1 MKKVIGILVAV
12 ILLTACGK
20 DGADKGTKKLV
31 IGTMPLTVGVPVQY
45 AYDQGYY
52 ADEGLDVEI
61 LIFST
66 GAPINEA
73 YAAGQIDVAVS
84 GLASVFSL
92 ALGQTRWI
100 GEINTT
106 GGLGI
111 YARPD
116 SPLLTEK
123 GNVAGL
129 PEIYGSKELVEG
141 LEILGP
147 LGTVSQFNAMAYVE
161 KFGLTSEDY
170 IQVHMEYGPAYQAFV
185 SGEGDAVALNPPFT
199 FDAEAEGY
207 TCIATFEDSTGVS
220 LVDGIFISEKI
231 ATERA
236 DDIEK
241 FIRATYKACADLQ
254 DDEIRYDFS
263 IEWFNANG
271 KEYDENAL
279 RSEIAVR
286 DYIDADFM
294 KEDDYIYGVGMLEIA
309 EFFTDD
315 GKIMEAQLPNVV
327 KSFDASFI
335 EKATGVSF
343 NVKK

>member
-1 MKKVIGILVAV
+1 MKRLMGVLLVA
-12 ILLTACGK
+12 ILLTACGQE
-20 DGADKGTKKLV
+20 DADASKKKLV
-31 IGTMPLTVGVPVQY
+31 VGTMPLTVGVPVQY

-52 ADEGLDVEI
+52 EDEGLDVEI

-123 GNVAGL
+123 GNVEGFS
-129 PEIYGSKELVEG
+129 EIYGSKELVDG

-147 LGTVSQFNAMAYVE
+147 LGTVSQFNAMKYVE

-170 IQVHMEYGPAYQAFV
+170 TQVHMEYGPAYQAFV
-185 SGEGDAVALNPPFT
+185 AGEGDAVALNPPFT
-199 FDAEAEGY
+199 FNAESEGY
-207 TCIATFEDSTGVS
+207 TCIATFEDATGIA

-231 ATERA
+231 ATERT

-263 IEWFNANG
+263 MEWFNANG

-294 KEDDYIYGVGMLEIA
+294 KSDAYIYGVGMLEIA
-309 EFFTDD
+309 EFFTID
-315 GKIMEAQLPNVV
+315 GKIAKSQLPNVV

-335 EKATGVSF
+335 EKATGVTV
-343 NVKK
+343 NVEE